1 MRRALTGPTRPSRS
15 KTETQYAHKTHPLT
29 FCEHR
34 ASSISLNTIDG
45 RLQGVSKRS
54 VGERT
59 ESAEKMP
66 NKSLELFR
74 DKRQSEWQR
83 EREREIDRETETDA
97 RMVSGKQ
104 KERRP

>member
-1 MRRALTGPTRPSRS
+1 VR
-15 KTETQYAHKTHPLT
+15 EQ
-29 FCEHR
+29 
-34 ASSISLNTIDG
+34 
-45 RLQGVSKRS
+45 
-54 VGERT
+54 
-59 ESAEKMP
+59 SAEKMP

-74 DKRQSEWQR
+74 DKRQRQRQSEWQR